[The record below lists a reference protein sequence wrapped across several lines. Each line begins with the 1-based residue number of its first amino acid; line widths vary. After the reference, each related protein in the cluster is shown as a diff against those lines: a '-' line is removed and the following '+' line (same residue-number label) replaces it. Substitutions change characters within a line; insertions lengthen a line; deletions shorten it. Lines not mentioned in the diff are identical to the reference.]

1 MILLLPFRHYLLQLR
16 TEAQLSSSVTQLGT
30 MSDSNDQTPSP
41 GGPHL
46 PFQARLAQGETV
58 SIDGTNVVRVPFGV
72 RRTRRERPQRP
83 ENWHTLVL
91 PLQRFEPTPPPQAA

>member
-1 MILLLPFRHYLLQLR
+1 
-16 TEAQLSSSVTQLGT
+16 
-30 MSDSNDQTPSP
+30 MSDSNDQTPSL
-41 GGPHL
+41 GGPNL